1 MRFRITGDCVINNEA
16 SKNPYVRTGKTKN
29 GNTYETFSCAIKA
42 AKNNTVFAELFGM
55 ESDTIHTMDSDN
67 SKIDVSWEDRFD
79 DEVVAKV
86 ANYKK
91 NVINITDDRKEFI
104 APYDAVKYLVKNV
117 DEVKGK
123 RIIITG
129 QVNKNVY
136 QGKLTNRFQMQNVY
150 LATED
155 DKNGFK
161 CTDMFYFSK
170 DSFDTAD
177 WREEHKLIINGW
189 IKTYIAE
196 EKKNMYVPQT
206 IIFDCS
212 KVDWDNEKH
221 RNRVNYILKQ
231 MKCNLTD
238 DNKIKVSVGKTIYAI
253 PVELTYFNGAQAEEI
268 TLEDLSPNQREAIEL
283 GIKELKDFVSNV
295 YGERI
300 TEFKLKDFDL
310 TGDYSEGAVDT
321 EIKLSELEEELF
333 EPKKE
338 EKLDD
343 IMNKPTQAVDNDD
356 TEEDDDD
363 SDEDLFS

>member
-29 GNTYETFSCAIKA
+29 GDAYETFSCAIKA

-55 ESDTIHTMDSDN
+55 KSDTIHTMDSDN
-67 SKIDVSWEDRFD
+67 DKIDVSWEDRFD

-91 NVINITDDRKEFI
+91 NVINITDDRKEFV
-104 APYDAVKYLVKNV
+104 AAYDAVKYLVENV
-117 DEVKGK
+117 DKVKGQ

-129 QVNKNVY
+129 QVNKHVY
-136 QGKLTNRFQMQNVY
+136 QGKITDRFQIQNVY

-212 KVDWDNEKH
+212 KVDWDNKKH

-283 GIKELKDFVSNV
+283 GIKELKDFASNV

-363 SDEDLFS
+363 DDEDLFS

>member
-29 GNTYETFSCAIKA
+29 GNEYETFSCAIKA
-42 AKNNTVFAELFGM
+42 AKNNTVFTELFGM

-67 SKIDVSWEDRFD
+67 DKIDVSWEDRFD

-91 NVINITDDRKEFI
+91 NVINIIDDRKEFV
-104 APYDAVKYLVKNV
+104 AAYDAVKYLVENV
-117 DEVKGK
+117 DKVKGQ

-136 QGKLTNRFQMQNVY
+136 QGKLTNRFQIQNVY

-189 IKTYIAE
+189 IKTYITE

-212 KVDWDNEKH
+212 KVNWDNEKH

-253 PVELTYFNGAQAEEI
+253 PVELAYFNGAQAEEI

-283 GIKELKDFVSNV
+283 GIKELKDFASNV

-363 SDEDLFS
+363 DEEDLFS